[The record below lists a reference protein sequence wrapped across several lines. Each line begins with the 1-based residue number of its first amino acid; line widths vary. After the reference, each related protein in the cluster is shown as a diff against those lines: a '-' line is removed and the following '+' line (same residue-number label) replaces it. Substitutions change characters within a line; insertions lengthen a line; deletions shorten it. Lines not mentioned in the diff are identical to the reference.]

1 MKFIDYIEE
10 KIWFI
15 IFQVTVAFLIS
26 IYFKLF
32 GLPNKSL
39 IILDFIWSFITV
51 AYVVISYLIEK
62 KEYENIVSI
71 VDKLDEKYLKI
82 RPIIMH

>member
-71 VDKLDEKYLKI
+71 VDKLDEKYLI
-82 RPIIMH
+82 A